1 MGGRRVSI
9 AWWIWMGILAA
20 LCIGGIVWFA
30 IALLQEA
37 WELFV
42 AVFTIP
48 ILLGITFAIAF
59 IS

>member
-1 MGGRRVSI
+1 MSI
-9 AWWIWMGILAA
+9 AMWVWLGILAA
-20 LCIGGIVWFA
+20 LSIGGIVWFA
-30 IALLQEA
+30 IALIREA

-59 IS
+59 ISQGVQ

>member
-1 MGGRRVSI
+1 MSI

-20 LCIGGIVWFA
+20 LSIGGIVWFA
-30 IALLQEA
+30 IALIREA

-42 AVFTIP
+42 AVFAIP

-59 IS
+59 ASRWAR